1 MRGDKEYQ
9 LSSAIATYLKLQYPD
24 VVYHFDPVGV
34 NLSKAQAGKMK
45 AIQHDRGY
53 PDLFIAR
60 SNKYCNGL
68 YLELK
73 VVSPYLKDGKT
84 LKKSEHLEQQ
94 RKIHEKLRKAGY
106 WVDFVVGFDL
116 AKEVIDHYL
125 KTQ

>member
-9 LSSAIATYLKLQYPD
+9 LSSSIATYLKLQYPD

-60 SNKYCNGL
+60 SNKYYHGL

-84 LKKSEHLEQQ
+84 LKRNEHLEQQ
-94 RKIHEKLRKAGY
+94 NRIHDKLRKSGY
-106 WVDFVVGFDL
+106 KADFIIGFDQ
-116 AKEVIDHYL
+116 AKRVIDHYL
-125 KTQ
+125 RTQ